1 MRGWV
6 VAGLVL
12 LAGCETGVS
21 RQVVLQSLVGRPEAD
36 AMRTL
41 GAPDRTFQANGRT
54 FLAYDEER
62 LSYAPVPPVYSPL
75 GPFGY
80 GYFGP
85 ATVPMVRAC
94 ATTLEVASGRVVSW
108 TLRGNAC

>member
-1 MRGWV
+1 M
-6 VAGLVL
+6 
-12 LAGCETGVS
+12 AGCETGVS
-21 RQVVLQSLVGRPEAD
+21 RQEVLQSLVGRPEAD
-36 AMRTL
+36 AIRTL
-41 GAPDRTFQANGRT
+41 GAPNRTFPANGHT

-62 LSYAPVPPVYSPL
+62 LAYAPVSPVYGPF

-85 ATVPMVRAC
+85 ATVPMMRAC
-94 ATTLEVASGRVVSW
+94 ATTLEVAAGRVVSW